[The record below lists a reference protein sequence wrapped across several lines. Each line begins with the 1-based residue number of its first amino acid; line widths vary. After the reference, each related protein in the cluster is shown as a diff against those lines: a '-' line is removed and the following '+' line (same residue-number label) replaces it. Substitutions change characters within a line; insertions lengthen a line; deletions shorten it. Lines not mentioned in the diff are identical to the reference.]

1 MFCLKAYSI
10 ITHNV
15 ILIKKV
21 QHKMNTFE
29 EVIKKLKLKLS
40 IEKDKELYQL
50 MGIKQSTFTNW
61 RARNKIPYEEIITYC
76 NKNNITFSDI
86 FNEEKEQ
93 KSIIGNN
100 NINGNNSGIHI
111 NGNVH
116 INNVEQ
122 QDKELCELIKQLEP
136 KEKEYY
142 YHLIKADLLKKN
154 L

>member
-1 MFCLKAYSI
+1 
-10 ITHNV
+10 
-15 ILIKKV
+15 
-21 QHKMNTFE
+21 MNTFE

-61 RARNKIPYEEIITYC
+61 RSRNKIPYEEIITYC

-100 NINGNNSGIHI
+100 NINGNNSGVHI
-111 NGNVH
+111 NGDVH
-116 INNVEQ
+116 INNIEQ
-122 QDKELCELIKQLEP
+122 QDRELCEIIKQLDS
-136 KEKEYY
+136 KQKEYY
-142 YHLIKADLLKKN
+142 YHLMKADLIKKN